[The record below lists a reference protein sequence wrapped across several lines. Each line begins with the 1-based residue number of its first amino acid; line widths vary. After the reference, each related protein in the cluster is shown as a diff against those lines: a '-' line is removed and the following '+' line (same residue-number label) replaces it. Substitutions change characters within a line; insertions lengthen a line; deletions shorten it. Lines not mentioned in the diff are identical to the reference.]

1 MKKTDLLIKDYIY
14 MTEVSDS
21 KEKEDFEIELYPLG
35 SDLKCADSPIRV
47 IHNFDELIDFFEE
60 EEG

>member
-1 MKKTDLLIKDYIY
+1 MKKADLLNQDYIY

-21 KEKEDFEIELYPLG
+21 REKTDFEIELYKYG
-35 SDLKCADSPIRV
+35 NDLKCEDSPIKV